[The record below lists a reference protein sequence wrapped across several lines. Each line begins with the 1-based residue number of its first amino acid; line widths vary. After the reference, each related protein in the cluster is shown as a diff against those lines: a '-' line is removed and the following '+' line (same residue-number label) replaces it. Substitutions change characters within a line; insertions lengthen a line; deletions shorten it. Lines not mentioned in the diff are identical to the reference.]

1 MPEMG
6 HHHQLSNNGIHGLEH
21 SETDICLI
29 IGSLIMRLQS
39 FSARIERLKLS
50 KEEKDTIKS
59 IEYLA

>member
-39 FSARIERLKLS
+39 CSARIERLKLS
-50 KEEKDTIKS
+50 KEEKIPSKALGT
-59 IEYLA
+59 